1 MINPMHAAALFLLV
15 GKLRPSATWVLVGWS
30 FAWYLVIGL
39 VQLVF
44 QPVPDLTNP
53 DASSI
58 LGGFLSSLAITL
70 PLALLGWALPFAAW
84 MRLLTTGRGSGLV
97 PFRLGGE
104 EMWAVFVLLALVF
117 GMSVVMGLVFF
128 VLAILTA
135 LAPPLAAL
143 GFIVAPAVGVAGI
156 YVSIRLTPA
165 AALSSMTHKFAVLE
179 TWHEMD
185 GKTGSAFL
193 AWLVVVVASIVL
205 GLAVMV
211 IGMLVPDLSLQQE
224 MSEMMLGGDRP
235 SLVALVP
242 GLIFSLAAQ
251 LPVTLM
257 SYSVAAYFALAIS
270 GRDDDWT
277 REIQQAEAE
286 AE

>member
-1 MINPMHAAALFLLV
+1 
-15 GKLRPSATWVLVGWS
+15 
-30 FAWYLVIGL
+30 
-39 VQLVF
+39 
-44 QPVPDLTNP
+44 
-53 DASSI
+53 
-58 LGGFLSSLAITL
+58 
-70 PLALLGWALPFAAW
+70 
-84 MRLLTTGRGSGLV
+84 
-97 PFRLGGE
+97 
-104 EMWAVFVLLALVF
+104 
-117 GMSVVMGLVFF
+117 MGLVFF

-143 GFIVAPAVGVAGI
+143 GFIVFPAVGVAGI

-211 IGMLVPDLSLQQE
+211 IGMLVPDLSLQQA

-235 SLVALVP
+235 TLVAFMP